1 MLFPL
6 QINAYCRWEHFFFIN
21 LSIQRRSF
29 LNHKFLQYTFFQ
41 HHFKR
46 QFRAIRVKFGI
57 ENFIPNNHTMAF
69 DTKSGHIRLYQ
80 RDMKMIRNSR
90 IMAMDLI
97 IVCKETI
104 KYTWNI
110 LIVNSVH
117 EHSGYICIHFRYIK
131 NSELFIQGVQK
142 MRFPAQA
149 AGQLPPSFVPSVL
162 TTRPWPVRQNTDWH
176 QPGINSH
183 DLGIFPTG

>member
-21 LSIQRRSF
+21 LSIQKRSF

-57 ENFIPNNHTMAF
+57 ENFIPNNHTMVF

-110 LIVNSVH
+110 LIVNFVH

-131 NSELFIQGVQK
+131 NSELFIQGVH
-142 MRFPAQA
+142 MASR
-149 AGQLPPSFVPSVL
+149 LW
-162 TTRPWPVRQNTDWH
+162 TCNDT
-176 QPGINSH
+176 
-183 DLGIFPTG
+183 